1 MSGTAQNVHMH
12 SSEKKLVALSID
24 EVAHDLQL
32 GVQPVLISQA
42 PHIQG
47 LSSRCPIFEPV

>member
-12 SSEKKLVALSID
+12 SSEKKLVALSVD

-32 GVQPVLISQA
+32 GVQPVL
-42 PHIQG
+42 
-47 LSSRCPIFEPV
+47 R